1 MSTVPQ
7 LVKELIRLKDPNRSQ
22 NESRFFKTGP
32 GEYGEGD
39 IFWGVPTLEKRK
51 LARKY
56 KNLPLSEVK
65 KLLTSPIHDQR
76 VVAVAIL
83 TLKYLKA
90 TPGEQKQIF
99 DFYLA
104 HTKYINNWD
113 LVDISTPHIV
123 GAYLLDKDRSILYK
137 LAQSENLWERRISIM
152 ATFAF
157 IRNNDFKD
165 ALKISKI
172 LLTDKHDLIHKASGW
187 MLRETG
193 KKDQKTLEQFLDKH
207 TLKMPRTMLRYSIE
221 KFAEKKR
228 QYYLN
233 LGKERKAE

>member
-1 MSTVPQ
+1 MKASS
-7 LVKELIRLKDPNRSQ
+7 LVKELIELKGPKRAK

-39 IFWGVPTLEKRK
+39 IFWGVPTAEKRK
-51 LARKY
+51 LAGKY
-56 KNLPLSEVK
+56 KDMSLVEVK

-76 VVAVAIL
+76 VIAVVIL
-83 TLKYLKA
+83 AGKYPKA
-90 TPGEQKQIF
+90 SAKEQKQIY

-104 HTKYINNWD
+104 HTKHINNWD

-123 GAYLLDKDRSILYK
+123 GTHLLDKNRSVLCQ
-137 LAQSENLWERRISIM
+137 LASSKNLWERRISIM
-152 ATFAF
+152 ATFTF

-172 LLTDKHDLIHKASGW
+172 LLADKHDLIHKATGW
-187 MLRETG
+187 MLREIG
-193 KKDQKTLEQFLDKH
+193 KKDQKVLEQFLDKN

-221 KFAEKKR
+221 KFSEKKR
-228 QYYLN
+228 QYYLS
-233 LGKERKAE
+233 LGKEVD